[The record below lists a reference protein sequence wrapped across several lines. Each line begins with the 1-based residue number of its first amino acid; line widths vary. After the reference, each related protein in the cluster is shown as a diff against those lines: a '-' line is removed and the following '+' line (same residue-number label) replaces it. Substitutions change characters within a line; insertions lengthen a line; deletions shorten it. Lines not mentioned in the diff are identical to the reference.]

1 MLSSER
7 QISWLACWLLVLVR
21 VAIGW
26 HLMYEGLWKIQ
37 SQRTTTPWSAEG
49 YLKNATGPLRGYFRS
64 LTGDPNDL
72 KWLDYDVMA
81 AKWNDW
87 QKRFAAHYF
96 ASGDSDANAA
106 ANAKLEQLLHGQ
118 ETFSVKLDAL
128 PEEVARA
135 AKENVIIRARV
146 AGEDR
151 KILWYDGEGKRLVVD
166 GRLHL
171 LPEEKKKAAD
181 LAPNDSVYQKAL
193 DDLFK
198 QQSKLSYQERLA
210 AMLKGDPDRIG
221 VLQTT
226 ADGAIIEN
234 RMGEIEHYK
243 QKIDRY
249 EAKLRETK
257 QAFQWNHLE
266 RLWRELQDQRR
277 QLVGP
282 VQALEADL
290 KQEAE
295 KLLTPAQLALGPVSE
310 PMTPMRRINLQTMWG
325 LTIIGLLLIGG
336 LFTRLASLGGAGL
349 LTMFY
354 LAVPPWPGTPP
365 EAGPEHNF
373 IVNKV
378 LVEALTLLAFA
389 ALPSGRWFGIDALL
403 AALFRSGRK
412 AS

>member
-72 KWLDYDVMA
+72 KWLDYDAMA

-106 ANAKLEQLLHGQ
+106 ANAKLEQLLYGQ

-128 PEEVARA
+128 PEEVAKA

-234 RMGEIEHYK
+234 RMGEVEHYK
-243 QKIDRY
+243 QKIERY

-295 KLLTPAQLALGPVSE
+295 KLLTPAQLALGPVGE

>member
-1 MLSSER
+1 
-7 QISWLACWLLVLVR
+7 

-72 KWLDYDVMA
+72 KWLDYDAMA

-106 ANAKLEQLLHGQ
+106 ANAKLEQLLYGQ

-128 PEEVARA
+128 PEEVAKA

-234 RMGEIEHYK
+234 RMGEVEHYK
-243 QKIDRY
+243 QKIERY

-295 KLLTPAQLALGPVSE
+295 KLLTPAQLALGPVGE